1 MPIIEVNMLEGRSVT
16 QKRAMVAAITDSVVA
31 TLGVKPDSVR
41 VLIREMPAEHF
52 AVAGVTKAESA
63 EQQEKG

>member
-1 MPIIEVNMLEGRSVT
+1 
-16 QKRAMVAAITDSVVA
+16 MVAAITDSVVA

-63 EQQEKG
+63 EQAAKG

>member
-16 QKRAMVAAITDSVVA
+16 QKRAMIAAITDGVVA

-41 VLIREMPAEHF
+41 VLIREMSAEHF

-63 EQQEKG
+63 EQSAKT

>member
-16 QKRAMVAAITDSVVA
+16 QKRAMIAAITDGVVA

-63 EQQEKG
+63 EHSAKT

>member
-1 MPIIEVNMLEGRSVT
+1 MPIIEVNMLDGRTVT
-16 QKRAMVAAITDSVVA
+16 QKRAMIVAITDGVVA

-41 VLIREMPAEHF
+41 VLIREMPAENF

-63 EQQEKG
+63 EQLAKA

>member
-1 MPIIEVNMLEGRSVT
+1 MPIIEVNMLEGRTVT
-16 QKRAMVAAITDSVVA
+16 QKRAMIVAITDGVVA

-52 AVAGVTKAESA
+52 AVGGVTKAESA
-63 EQQEKG
+63 EQLAKT